1 MTNLQTTAR
10 ITGFLY
16 LGLGVTGMLG
26 FMTIRPM
33 LYNATDAA
41 TTLANLAADPYL
53 AQIGVALELGVVL
66 TQALVAFGFYRLFRT
81 VDNFAAGAIA
91 GFGMMNA
98 AAILVSSMFL
108 AAAQQIAV
116 DPGMGLGEASAG
128 TAQLMYELSS
138 AAWSGGGLFFGLW
151 LIPMGYVVLVSN
163 WMPRVL
169 GYILVAG
176 GIGYVLSAFAPLLP
190 ESISGT
196 AEMALALLATVGE
209 LWMIGYLLSFGV
221 RSTALTSEAA
231 EATPLAA

>member
-1 MTNLQTTAR
+1 MNNLKTTAR
-10 ITGFLY
+10 ITGLLY
-16 LGLGVTGMLG
+16 LALGVTGMLG

-33 LYNATDAA
+33 LYDATDAA
-41 TTLANLAADPYL
+41 ATLANLSQEPWL

-66 TQALVAFGFYRLFRT
+66 TQALVAFSFYRLFRT

-108 AAAQQIAV
+108 AVAQQLAV
-116 DPGMGLGEASAG
+116 DPGIGLGEATAG

-138 AAWSGGGLFFGLW
+138 AAWSSGGLFFGLW
-151 LIPMGYVVLVSN
+151 LIPMGYVVLVSG
-163 WMPRVL
+163 WMPRLL
-169 GYILVAG
+169 GYILVFG

-190 ESISGT
+190 AAYSGT

-209 LWMIGYLLSFGV
+209 LWMIGYLLTFGV
-221 RSTALTSEAA
+221 RSSAGETEDSLSLTAA
-231 EATPLAA
+231 

>member
-1 MTNLQTTAR
+1 MTNLKKTAR
-10 ITGFLY
+10 ITGLLY

-26 FMTIRPM
+26 FLTIRPM
-33 LYNATDAA
+33 LYDAMDAA
-41 TTLANLAADPYL
+41 TTLANLAQAPYL

-66 TQALVAFGFYRLFRT
+66 TQALVAFGFYRLFRS
-81 VDNFAAGAIA
+81 VDTFAAGAIA

-116 DPGMGLGEASAG
+116 DPGLGLGEATAG

-151 LIPMGYVVLVSN
+151 LIPMGYVVLVSS
-163 WMPRVL
+163 WMPRLL
-169 GYILVAG
+169 GYILVFG

-190 ESISGT
+190 AGISGAT
-196 AEMALALLATVGE
+196 EMSLAMLATVGE
-209 LWMIGYLLSFGV
+209 FWMIGYLLVFGV
-221 RSTALTSEAA
+221 RASASESATPG
-231 EATPLAA
+231 ATPLAA